1 MIELLVTFVITSS
14 SFLLFG
20 YWFRY
25 TCLLILS
32 AKTTRN
38 YTVSVAMANQ
48 LTFLEV
54 QSQLRSQVVDLEPL
68 KEFLDRD
75 YRVLTYLL
83 NHSAIPSN
91 GDASLEK
98 RMLEIDYRIMRA
110 WYRVSRNLSPSAAC
124 RALNEMSQVVAY
136 FANSMGERSAVS
148 AAA

>member
-1 MIELLVTFVITSS
+1 MIEVLVTVAITSS
-14 SFLLFG
+14 SLLLFG

-25 TCLLILS
+25 SCFLILS
-32 AKTTRN
+32 AKTTRD
-38 YTVSVAMANQ
+38 YAASVAMANR

-54 QSQLRSQVVDLEPL
+54 QAQLRGRDANLQRL
-68 KEFLDRD
+68 KDSLDRD

-83 NHSAIPSN
+83 NHSAIATSKN
-91 GDASLEK
+91 TVVEK

-110 WYRVSRNLSPSAAC
+110 CYAVSRRLSPSVAC

-136 FANSMGERSAVS
+136 FANSMGERSAIS